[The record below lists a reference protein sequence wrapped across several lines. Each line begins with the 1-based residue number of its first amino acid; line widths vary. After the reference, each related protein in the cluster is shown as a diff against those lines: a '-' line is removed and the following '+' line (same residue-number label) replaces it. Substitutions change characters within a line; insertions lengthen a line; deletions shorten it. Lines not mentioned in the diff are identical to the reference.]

1 MSVNFPTFIGP
12 MWWVLFTAG
21 RSESGSA
28 KSSSYPQLHLSVVSD
43 SELAA
48 VDQRGTV
55 RILETGRASLERC
68 GEVLTLGF
76 SIEFWCSNLSKCNT
90 GVGH

>member
-1 MSVNFPTFIGP
+1 M
-12 MWWVLFTAG
+12 VLLLVR

-68 GEVLTLGF
+68 GEVLTLGL
-76 SIEFWCSNLSKCNT
+76 CLP
-90 GVGH
+90 